1 MTLNPPNSD
10 CRWRSFQGFHRY
22 GRRIRRRAE
31 KSDNYIRL
39 HIGWGRVHGQEDIE
53 VFDGSKARSTLRA
66 KLLLRSVDANIQ
78 ATVVTVHGVLVGD
91 TVASQSI
98 YLDASAKVVG
108 DLNAPSIVI
117 EDGARIRGQV
127 ETGENG
133 SASKP
138 KAKRTPAA
146 PAPRRAAKVSRTE
159 ESAPEPADEF
169 DDDEPEL
176 PSSASKKKVA
186 VKKRD

>member
-1 MTLNPPNSD
+1 MP
-10 CRWRSFQGFHRY
+10 
-22 GRRIRRRAE
+22 
-31 KSDNYIRL
+31 KSPTI
-39 HIGWGRVHGQEDIE
+39 ISASTSVKGRVHGQEDIE
-53 VFDGSKARSTLRA
+53 VFGRVEGQIDIEGQLTIDA
-66 KLLLRSVDANIQ
+66 KGRVDANIQ

-146 PAPRRAAKVSRTE
+146 PAPRQPAKVSRTE

-169 DDDEPEL
+169 DDGEPEL